1 MIQRKI
7 KVLLAK
13 LGLDVH
19 NRGIITVA
27 KILSQAGMEVIYIG
41 NATPGEIMSA
51 SIQEDVDVIGV
62 SSLCG
67 AHLTLGIPLIR
78 EAGDRGIK
86 DKIVFLIGGVFPPS
100 DKDRLEAIG
109 FDGVFLPGAKG
120 DEIVETIRDLLRN
133 RKSEGAGVDS
143 LKIPI

>member
-1 MIQRKI
+1 MVQRKI

-41 NATPGEIMSA
+41 NTTPEEIVSA
-51 SIQEDVDVIGV
+51 AIEEDVDVIGV

-78 EAGDRGIK
+78 NAEDRGVK
-86 DKIVFLIGGVFPPS
+86 DRVVFLMGGVFPPS
-100 DKDRLEAIG
+100 DKERLETIG
-109 FDGVFLPGAKG
+109 FDGVFLPGSRG
-120 DEIVETIRDLLRN
+120 DEIVEKIKGLLHN
-133 RKSEGAGVDS
+133 REPQGSAS
-143 LKIPI
+143 IP

>member
-1 MIQRKI
+1 MIQRKV

-27 KILSQAGMEVIYIG
+27 RMLSQAGMEVIYLG
-41 NATPGEIMSA
+41 NATPEEIVSA

-67 AHLTLGIPLIR
+67 AHLSLGIPLIR
-78 EAGDRGIK
+78 EAGDREIK
-86 DKIVFLIGGVFPPS
+86 GRVVFLIGGVFPPS
-100 DKDRLEAIG
+100 DRDRLEAIG

-120 DEIVETIRDLLRN
+120 DEIVATIKDLLRN
-133 RKSEGAGVDS
+133 KGTGRVASTS
-143 LKIPI
+143 

>member
-41 NATPGEIMSA
+41 NATPVEIVSA

-67 AHLTLGIPLIR
+67 AHLTLGIPLIQ

-86 DKIVFLIGGVFPPS
+86 DRVVFLIGGVFPPS
-100 DKDRLEAIG
+100 DKDRLEKIG

-120 DEIVETIRDLLRN
+120 DEIIEKIRGLLHN
-133 RKSEGAGVDS
+133 GGPEESASV
-143 LKIPI
+143 P

>member
-1 MIQRKI
+1 MIQTKV

-27 KILSQAGMEVIYIG
+27 RMLSQAGMEVVYIG
-41 NATPGEIMSA
+41 NATPEEIVSA

-67 AHLTLGIPLIR
+67 AHLSLGIPLIR
-78 EAGDRGIK
+78 EAGDRGIRGRV
-86 DKIVFLIGGVFPPS
+86 VFLIGGVFPPS
-100 DKDRLEAIG
+100 DKNRLETNG

-120 DEIVETIRDLLRN
+120 DEIVATIQDLLRN
-133 RKSEGAGVDS
+133 KGIGRVASTS
-143 LKIPI
+143 

>member
-1 MIQRKI
+1 MIQRKV

-27 KILSQAGMEVIYIG
+27 RMLSQAGMEVIYIG
-41 NATPGEIMSA
+41 NATPGEIVSA

-86 DKIVFLIGGVFPPS
+86 DRVVFLIGGVFPPS
-100 DKDRLEAIG
+100 DKDRLESIG

-120 DEIVETIRDLLRN
+120 DEIAAMIGDLLRN
-133 RKSEGAGVDS
+133 KRTERAESA
-143 LKIPI
+143 P